1 MTDRPT
7 ALITGASAGIG
18 EVFAEAYAERGHD
31 LILTARRA
39 DRLEALAD
47 RLAAAH
53 GIAATVLAADLAD
66 AAAPETLWREI
77 EARGLRVDV
86 LVNNA
91 GYGLDAPFTEHD
103 WAAHR
108 DFIQVMMTAC
118 MHLAWL
124 AIPPMRQRG
133 YGRIVNVA
141 SLAAFMPGTYGHS
154 LYGASKAFLLKAS
167 QSLSIETEGTGI
179 HVTAL
184 CPGFTWSEFHDANGT
199 RAQMDA
205 IPKWMW
211 MEARP
216 VVEAA
221 IAAVEKG
228 EPVVVPGRVNRTLA
242 WLARHLPQKTVYN
255 LSRNRSDRQQS
266 AP

>member
-1 MTDRPT
+1 MSSPRRT

-18 EVFAEAYAERGHD
+18 EVFAEAYARRGHD

-39 DRLEALAD
+39 DRLQALAGK
-47 RLAAAH
+47 LAAAH
-53 GIAATVLAADLAD
+53 GITATVLAADLAD
-66 AAAPETLWREI
+66 PAAPEALWREI
-77 EARGLRVDV
+77 EARGLQVDV

-91 GYGLDAPFTEHD
+91 GYGLDAPFSEHG
-103 WAAHR
+103 WPAHR

-118 MHLAWL
+118 MHLAHL
-124 AIPPMRQRG
+124 ALPDMRARG

-141 SLAAFMPGTYGHS
+141 SLAAYMPGSYGHT

-199 RAQMDA
+199 RAQMNA
-205 IPKWMW
+205 IPRWMW
-211 MEARP
+211 MDARP

-221 IAAVEKG
+221 IAGVETG
-228 EPVVVPGRVNRTLA
+228 EPLVVPGRVNRMLA
-242 WLARHLPQKTVYN
+242 WLSRHLPQKTVFN
-255 LSRNRSDRQQS
+255 LSRNRSDRR
-266 AP
+266 PKR

>member
-1 MTDRPT
+1 MTGRRT

-18 EVFAEAYAERGHD
+18 TAFAEAYAERGHD

-39 DRLEALAD
+39 DRLQALAD
-47 RLAAAH
+47 RLSAAH
-53 GIAATVLAADLAD
+53 GIAATVIAADLAD
-66 AAAPETLWREI
+66 PEAPEALWREI
-77 EARGLRVDV
+77 EARGLRADV

-91 GYGLDAPFTEHD
+91 GYGLDAPFSEHD

-108 DFIQVMMTAC
+108 DFIQVMATAC
-118 MHLAWL
+118 VHLAYL
-124 AIPPMRQRG
+124 ALPGMKARG

-141 SLAAFMPGTYGHS
+141 SLAGFMPGSHGHT
-154 LYGASKAFLLKAS
+154 LYGAYKAFLIKMS
-167 QSLSIETEGTGI
+167 QSLAIETEGSGI

-199 RAQMDA
+199 RARMNA
-205 IPKWMW
+205 LPGWMW

-228 EPVVVPGRVNRTLA
+228 APVVVPGRVNRLLA
-242 WLARHLPQKTVYN
+242 WLSRHLPPGTLFN
-255 LSRNRSDRQQS
+255 LSRSRSRPQ
-266 AP
+266 PPR